1 MGTTESVIIATKQ
14 GAQKQRIVGRREGG
28 LEQRMQGGKEWLL
41 AADTAGS

>member
-1 MGTTESVIIATKQ
+1 MPLSKIHRSKGSWE
-14 GAQKQRIVGRREGG
+14 VGKEGK